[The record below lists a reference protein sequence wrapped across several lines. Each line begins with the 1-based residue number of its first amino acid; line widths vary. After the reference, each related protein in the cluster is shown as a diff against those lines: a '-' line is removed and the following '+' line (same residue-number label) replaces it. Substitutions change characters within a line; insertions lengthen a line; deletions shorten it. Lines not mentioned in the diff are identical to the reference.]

1 MLLKKN
7 YIMNEGYDKI
17 DNLFSKAI
25 GSNIFIK
32 NKKFLDLSFCAGT
45 NILGHNPQIFKNSL
59 NQLVKNNISNLAAK
73 NLHAFEFSKTLKKI
87 LPRYSRFIFC
97 NSGTEAVFK
106 SLRIARG
113 ITKKNLIIS
122 VSGSWHGSVNELL
135 YKTNKKLESIE
146 LSEGLEVQTKKNI
159 QFIPYNNIDLS
170 KKILEK
176 YEKKI
181 MCVIIEPVQGCLPI
195 LPKDYLKFLSDFCK
209 KKKLILIF
217 DEMITGL
224 RFYGSSIQDTL
235 NLNPSI
241 STFGKCFGGGLP
253 IGIIAIKKDIE
264 KKLLNKNNKVFFGG
278 TFSGNSINTF
288 VANKVVRFII
298 KNKKK
303 IFRNLDNK
311 SDYFVK
317 TINKFFEENNHDA
330 KCLRVSSLV
339 RIIFTKYE
347 VENRSQ
353 RDFLE
358 KKKYKKIQLFR
369 NYLLKKNIYYPSSGI
384 IFFSNATTLQEVN
397 FLIKNIKQAFKKIF
411 N

>member
-303 IFRNLDNK
+303 
-311 SDYFVK
+311 Y
-317 TINKFFEENNHDA
+317 
-330 KCLRVSSLV
+330 
-339 RIIFTKYE
+339 
-347 VENRSQ
+347 
-353 RDFLE
+353 LE
-358 KKKYKKIQLFR
+358 I
-369 NYLLKKNIYYPSSGI
+369 
-384 IFFSNATTLQEVN
+384 
-397 FLIKNIKQAFKKIF
+397 
-411 N
+411 